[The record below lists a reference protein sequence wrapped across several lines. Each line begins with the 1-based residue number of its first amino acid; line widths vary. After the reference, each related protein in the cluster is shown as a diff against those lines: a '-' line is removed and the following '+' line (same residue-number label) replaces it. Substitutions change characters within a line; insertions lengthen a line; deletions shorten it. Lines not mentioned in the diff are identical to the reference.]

1 MMKHWLVM
9 TGLAL
14 ALAACAGPRS
24 TPAPSELTPSAAQAT
39 VTPTSPPTSTPA
51 ALLVQTPTAIPTP
64 PPAIAPPDDRG
75 LLAWTV
81 AADGAVFALDGAYT
95 VYQLSP
101 DDLSPLAR
109 SSPLFT
115 ATVPAAAYMAADETY
130 LAVGSGAVSQTVVL
144 ERGPAN
150 ALSEVARLDQFGP
163 LALDPGKR
171 LFMIPQAMPMTPLK
185 GEFWAYDLG
194 DLARPPQVVPLSC
207 DAARDLTADPA
218 ARRLYVRL
226 HNICASPPHQREAYG
241 IYNLDTLREPEH
253 SPYELGI
260 LTRPALAGQAGSLVA
275 TLYALNGADHTLF
288 VLDRQGREL
297 KSVSPLDGVPAVDAA
312 GDWIYLLRRHGL
324 WVLSGGDLALKSVLP
339 FTRTPPADLALAPDG
354 ATLYLFGNGW
364 RAALAT
370 AELRTLDIPPVGP
383 LPAAWAT
390 DDWMD
395 YAQPRLYPAPG
406 AGQTPDKG
414 AVFAQWVNSYGD
426 AKETYRSADGGRTW
440 LLLRSMTYPAKER
453 TRCLSLSP
461 DFAADGT
468 LTAFSWAST
477 LRSTDGGDTWAAWQ
491 PPIAFTSDRDGNREI
506 YTMDRQG
513 GAVRRLTEDPAA
525 DETPAWSPAWTR
537 LAFQSNRAGNWD
549 IFTLR
554 ADCDLA
560 AADAAQRCDV
570 QRLTDNPAD
579 DMLPAWSPDGRSI
592 AFVSTRDGNPE
603 LYVMDSHGQNQ
614 RRLTFNPG
622 GDWRPAWL
630 PDSQH
635 LAFTS
640 DRAGNNDI
648 YLLTVPS
655 TAAPLASE
663 PELTPLVSD
672 PADDRDPAVS
682 YDGKLLFL
690 SDRDGVMKAHTL
702 DMRDKYSPPRA
713 FTATDRPESHPAWL
727 YDAGY
732 TILVAA
738 GQERASAIYR
748 AGYGAAASEYR
759 PLTSVSAFNGHP
771 AGEPVCWVPDE
782 SAGLAWLREH
792 ERQ

>member
-1 MMKHWLVM
+1 MKYWLIM

-14 ALAACAGPRS
+14 GLAACAGPRS
-24 TPAPSELTPSAAQAT
+24 TPALQDLTPTAGQTAVAP
-39 VTPTSPPTSTPA
+39 TPT
-51 ALLVQTPTAIPTP
+51 LTAIPTVLLAPTLRAALTP
-64 PPAIAPPDDRG
+64 PPTPTIALPDDRS

-81 AADGAVFALDGAYT
+81 AADGAVFVLDEAYT

-101 DDLSPLAR
+101 RDLFPLSR

-115 ATVPAAAYMAADETY
+115 ATVPSAAYLAADETH

-144 ERGPAN
+144 KRGPAD

-163 LALDPGKR
+163 LAVDPGRR
-171 LFMIPQAMPMTPLK
+171 LFMVPQAVPMTPLK
-185 GEFWAYDLG
+185 GEFWVYDDLD
-194 DLARPPQVVPLSC
+194 DLAKPPRVVPLSC
-207 DAARDLTADPA
+207 DAAQDLTADPA

-226 HNICASPPHQREAYG
+226 HNICASPPHQREAYA
-241 IYNLDTLREPEH
+241 IYDLDTLGEPEH
-253 SPYELGI
+253 SQYELGI
-260 LTRPALAGQAGSLVA
+260 LTRPALAEQAGSLVT

-288 VLDRQGREL
+288 VLDRQGRVL
-297 KSVSPLDGVPAVDAA
+297 KSVSPLDGKPATDAA

-354 ATLYLFGNGW
+354 KTLYLFGNGW
-364 RAALAT
+364 RTALST
-370 AELRTLDIPPVGP
+370 ADLQAMGVAPVGP
-383 LPAAWAT
+383 LPAAWAS

-395 YAQPRLYPAPG
+395 YAQPRLYLSPG
-406 AGQTPDKG
+406 VGQTET
-414 AVFAQWVNSYGD
+414 AFVQWANSFGD
-426 AKETYRSADGGRTW
+426 AKETYRSTDGGRTW
-440 LLLRSMTYPAKER
+440 HLLQAMTVPAKDR
-453 TRCLSLSP
+453 ARCLSLSP
-461 DFAADGT
+461 DFAADKT
-468 LTAFSWAST
+468 LTAFSWTST

-513 GAVRRLTEDPAA
+513 GAVRRLTEDRAA

-554 ADCDLA
+554 ADCDPA
-560 AADAAQRCDV
+560 APDAAQRCDV
-570 QRLTDNPAD
+570 QRLTDDPAD

-603 LYVMDSHGQNQ
+603 LYIMDSRGQNQ
-614 RRLTFNPG
+614 RRLTLNPS

-635 LAFTS
+635 LVFTS

-648 YLLTVPS
+648 YLMTVPS
-655 TAAPLASE
+655 TSAPLASE
-663 PELTPLVSD
+663 PELTPLVAG
-672 PADDRDPAVS
+672 PADDRDPAVA

-690 SDRDGVMKAHTL
+690 SDRDGVMKAYTV
-702 DMRDKYSPPRA
+702 DIRDKVSPPRA

-748 AGYGAAASEYR
+748 ASYGAAASEYR
-759 PLTSVSAFNGHP
+759 PLTTASAFNGHP
-771 AGEPVCWVPDE
+771 AGEPVCWVPDPAA
-782 SAGLAWLREH
+782 SLAWLREH
-792 ERQ
+792 EGQ